1 MGEQPVKSGIPPI
14 TKSRLV
20 ADLKRLGVASG
31 DTLML
36 HASVKAVG
44 WVVGGPDVVIQ
55 ALLEVLGEEG
65 TLMMYVGW
73 EDSPWEAPYVFKEWP
88 EEWQRAYLEEFPPFN
103 PATSRAHRRWS
114 ILTEYLRTWPGAYR
128 SGNPEASCVAVG
140 AKAKWLTENHPLQ
153 YGYGPGSPFAKLCE
167 AKGKVLLL
175 GAPFGSITL
184 LHYAEH
190 LAKVPNKLVIRYKV
204 PILQEGKVKKF
215 GLKLRNLTLV
225 GMFCRTRVNILRL
238 YQGNISP
245 LAGDASERLERLNL
259 TFSMLQTLSNSLC
272 DGLKGNMDANNP

>member
-1 MGEQPVKSGIPPI
+1 MDMGEQPIKSGVPPI

-20 ADLKRLGVASG
+20 ADLKRLGVALG

-55 ALLEVLGEEG
+55 ALLEVLGNEG

-73 EDSPWEAPYVFKEWP
+73 EDSPWEAPYVFAEWP

-128 SGNPEASCVAVG
+128 SANPEASCAAAG

-167 AKGKVLLL
+167 ANGKVLLL
-175 GAPFGSITL
+175 GAPFNSITL

-190 LAKVPNKLVIRYKV
+190 LARVPNKLVIRYKV
-204 PILQEGKVKKF
+204 PILHEGRKVWVEIEEFDTCGNVLPNAREYFEAIPREYFASGRGCVGKVGEAQSYLFDAEDFVNFAVQWLEKK
-215 GLKLRNLTLV
+215 
-225 GMFCRTRVNILRL
+225 
-238 YQGNISP
+238 Y
-245 LAGDASERLERLNL
+245 ER
-259 TFSMLQTLSNSLC
+259 
-272 DGLKGNMDANNP
+272 K